1 MALNKELFAALAPE
15 FEDTSKPILDAIF
28 PVAERQVNLSV
39 WGEKL
44 DEALVYLVAHM
55 LTMAKRNGRV
65 GDLSSQSTGSLSRS
79 YGGLS
84 AVKGSLDLT
93 SYGVE
98 FQRIR
103 KQLVITPI
111 VIC

>member
-1 MALNKELFAALAPE
+1 MALNIPLFKVLAPE
-15 FEDTSKPILDAIF
+15 FSEETKKTLDLIT
-28 PVAERQVNLSV
+28 PVAERQVPIGK
-39 WGEKL
+39 WGDKTE
-44 DEALVYLVAHM
+44 EAVIYLVAHM
-55 LTMAKRNGRV
+55 LKMSQRNGRV
-65 GDLSSQSTGSLSRS
+65 GGVTASTTASLSRS

-84 AVKGSLDLT
+84 TIKGSLDLT

-111 VIC
+111 VV